1 MYAGIHVEAVSNTV
15 AMGFDRH
22 WTVLLFCA
30 SSYRWRLLCRTSR
43 SKYSAAEPKINI
55 PYQALAKNP
64 GQLL

>member
-30 SSYRWRLLCRTSR
+30 GSYRWRLLCR